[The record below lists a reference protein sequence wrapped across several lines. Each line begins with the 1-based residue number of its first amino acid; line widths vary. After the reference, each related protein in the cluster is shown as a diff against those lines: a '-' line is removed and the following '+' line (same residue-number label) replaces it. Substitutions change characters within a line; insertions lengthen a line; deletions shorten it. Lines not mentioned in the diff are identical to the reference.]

1 MRRVYQPPSMDSGR
15 PWGAGLALLA
25 AVGVFLLV
33 PVIQHVSVRQQKQL
47 LLSKADTTQMAPPPT
62 VDTPPPPPP
71 PPETEEPP
79 PPELADAPPLDV
91 PLSIDLDIA
100 VGAGG
105 ALAMGGMGLG
115 GDQGALK
122 ELAAFDVTEL
132 DRPPELVAA
141 VNPVH
146 PAELRKGRVEGRVTV
161 VFVVAE
167 DGRVEDARV
176 ESSTRP
182 EFERPALDAVK
193 RWKFRAGTKEN
204 QAVRTNVRQQI
215 LFKIRS

>member
-1 MRRVYQPPSMDSGR
+1 MRRVYAPPSLDEGR
-15 PWGAGLALLA
+15 LWVPLLALVA

-33 PVIQHVSVRQQKQL
+33 PVIQHVSAQKQKQL
-47 LLSKADTTQMAPPPT
+47 LLSKADVTQLAPPPM

-71 PPETEEPP
+71 PPEKDEPP
-79 PPELADAPPLDV
+79 PPELADAQALDV
-91 PLSIDLDIA
+91 PLSVDLDIA

-105 ALAMGGMGLG
+105 ALAMGGIG
-115 GDQGALK
+115 GGEDQGALK
-122 ELAAFDVTEL
+122 DLAAFDVTEL
-132 DRPPELVAA
+132 DRPPELVAS

-146 PAELRKGRVEGRVTV
+146 PSELRKARVEGRVTV
-161 VFVVAE
+161 VFVVTE
-167 DGRVEDARV
+167 EGKVEDLRV

-182 EFERPALDAVK
+182 EFEKPALDAVR

-215 LFKIRS
+215 LFKVRS